1 MVIELEGSRGDFMND
16 QDVIAGQDANVIKG
30 NENSITSNSNNT
42 INNQFIQNVAIYTD
56 PAVNR
61 GASTYEVMSICDF
74 MVNKALAEFNS
85 ANEKALARNKDFAQI
100 FIPRLEK
107 VENYINHISDP
118 KFQFLCRDAM
128 TSAAQTERKEDYQ
141 LLSEL
146 LACHVEKGIANK
158 KIDSAVS
165 RAIKIVD
172 EVDNAAL
179 CGLTMALAIRH
190 VRPTTGN
197 IREGIGVLNTLY
209 EKLLY
214 CELPKDDWLDHLETL
229 GAVRFLSIRATNTI
243 EWILSTTLNGYV
255 CIGIEKN
262 SEKHKRIQE
271 KLREVNL
278 DENFL
283 VDHEC
288 LDGYVRLPIR
298 NNDTL
303 KKLAFANF
311 NGNQMKITDQQIV
324 VLEEV
329 MDSYEKDEALIRKV
343 QKNIIAIWDSFPI
356 LKMVREWWDD
366 VSGEFNITYVGKVLA
381 HTNAKRCDSTFPDL
395 LT

>member
-1 MVIELEGSRGDFMND
+1 MVIKLEGSLGDFMND

-42 INNQFIQNVAIYTD
+42 TNNISIYTN
-56 PAVNR
+56 PTINK
-61 GASTYEVMSICDF
+61 GLSTNDVMSICDF

-85 ANEKALARNKDFAQI
+85 ANEKAITRNEDFAQV

-107 VENYINHISDP
+107 IENYISHISDP

-146 LACHVEKGIANK
+146 LACHVEKGITNK

-179 CGLTMALAIRH
+179 CGLTLALAIRH
-190 VRPTTGN
+190 VKPVSGN
-197 IREGIGVLNTLY
+197 IREGIGVLNAMY

-229 GAVRFLSIRATNTI
+229 GAIRFLNIKMTRTI
-243 EWILSTTLNGYV
+243 EWFLSTALNGYV
-255 CIGIEKN
+255 CIGIKKN
-262 SEKHKRIQE
+262 SEKHEQIQE
-271 KLREVNL
+271 KLKKVNL
-278 DENFL
+278 SEDLL

-288 LDGYVRLPIR
+288 LEGYVRLPISD
-298 NNDTL
+298 NDAI
-303 KKLAFANF
+303 KDFI
-311 NGNQMKITDQQIV
+311 ITNQQIV
-324 VLEEV
+324 VLKEILA
-329 MDSYEKDEALIRKV
+329 SYEKDDALMREVK
-343 QKNIIAIWDSFPI
+343 KNMIAIWDSFPT
-356 LKMVREWWDD
+356 LKAVREWWDD
-366 VSGEFNITYVGKVLA
+366 VSGRFSITYIGKVLA
-381 HTNAKRCDSTFPDL
+381 HTNAKRCDPTFPDL
-395 LT
+395 LTKKENG

>member
-1 MVIELEGSRGDFMND
+1 MND
-16 QDVIAGQDANVIKG
+16 QDVIAGQDANVVKG

-42 INNQFIQNVAIYTD
+42 VNNQFIQNVAIYTD

-146 LACHVEKGIANK
+146 LACHVEKGVANK

-179 CGLTMALAIRH
+179 CGLTLALAIGY
-190 VRPTTGN
+190 VIPVTGN
-197 IREGIGVLNTLY
+197 IREGIGVLNTMY

-229 GAVRFLSIRATNTI
+229 GAIRFLNIKMKRTI
-243 EWILSTTLNGYV
+243 EWFLSTALNGYV
-255 CIGIEKN
+255 CIGIVKD
-262 SEKHKRIQE
+262 SEKHKQIQE
-271 KLREVNL
+271 KLKKVNL
-278 DENFL
+278 SEDFL

-288 LDGYVRLPIR
+288 LDGYVRLPIKD
-298 NNDTL
+298 NESI
-303 KKLAFANF
+303 KKLVFADPD
-311 NGNQMKITDQQIV
+311 GNRMEITDQQV
-324 VLEEV
+324 AVLEDV
-329 MDSYEKDEALIRKV
+329 FTSYEKDEVLMSEVK
-343 QKNIIAIWDSFPI
+343 KNIIAIWDSFPT
-356 LKMVREWWDD
+356 LKTVREWWDD
-366 VSGEFNITYVGKVLA
+366 VSGSFSITYIGKVLA

>member
-1 MVIELEGSRGDFMND
+1 MVIKLEGSLGDFMND

-42 INNQFIQNVAIYTD
+42 TNNISIYTN
-56 PAVNR
+56 PTINK
-61 GASTYEVMSICDF
+61 GLSTSDVMSICDF

-85 ANEKALARNKDFAQI
+85 ANEKAITRNEDFAQV

-107 VENYINHISDP
+107 IENYISHISDP

-146 LACHVEKGIANK
+146 LACHVEKGITNK

-179 CGLTMALAIRH
+179 CGLTLALAIRH
-190 VRPTTGN
+190 VIPVTGN
-197 IREGIGVLNTLY
+197 IREGIGVLNTMY
-209 EKLLY
+209 EKLLH

-229 GAVRFLSIRATNTI
+229 GAIRFLNIKMERTI
-243 EWILSTTLNGYV
+243 EWFLSTALNGYV
-255 CIGIEKN
+255 CIGIKKN
-262 SEKHKRIQE
+262 SEKHKQIQE
-271 KLREVNL
+271 KLKKVNL
-278 DENFL
+278 SEDLL

-288 LDGYVRLPIR
+288 LEGYIRLPIR
-298 NNDTL
+298 NNEAV
-303 KKLAFANF
+303 KNF
-311 NGNQMKITDQQIV
+311 TTTNSDGKRMEITDQQIV
-324 VLEEV
+324 VLEEILA
-329 MDSYEKDEALIRKV
+329 SYEKDDLLMREVK
-343 QKNIIAIWDSFPI
+343 KNMITIWDSFPT
-356 LKMVREWWDD
+356 LKAVREWWDD
-366 VSGEFNITYVGKVLA
+366 VSGHFSITYIGKVLA

>member
-1 MVIELEGSRGDFMND
+1 MVIKLEGSLGDFMND

-42 INNQFIQNVAIYTD
+42 TNNISIYTN
-56 PAVNR
+56 PTINK
-61 GASTYEVMSICDF
+61 GLSTNDVMSICDF

-85 ANEKALARNKDFAQI
+85 ANEKAIARNEDFAQV

-107 VENYINHISDP
+107 IENYISHISDP

-146 LACHVEKGIANK
+146 LACHVEKGITNK

-179 CGLTMALAIRH
+179 CGLTLALAIRH
-190 VRPTTGN
+190 VIPVTGN
-197 IREGIGVLNTLY
+197 IREGIGVLNTMY
-209 EKLLY
+209 EKLLH

-229 GAVRFLSIRATNTI
+229 GAIRFLNIKMERTI
-243 EWILSTTLNGYV
+243 EWFLSTALNGYV
-255 CIGIEKN
+255 CVGIKKN
-262 SEKHKRIQE
+262 SEKHKQIQE
-271 KLREVNL
+271 KLKKVNL
-278 DENFL
+278 SEGLL

-288 LDGYVRLPIR
+288 LEGYVRLPISD
-298 NNDTL
+298 NDAI
-303 KKLAFANF
+303 KDFI
-311 NGNQMKITDQQIV
+311 ITNQQIV
-324 VLEEV
+324 VLKEILA
-329 MDSYEKDEALIRKV
+329 SYEKDDALMREVK
-343 QKNIIAIWDSFPI
+343 KNMIAIWDSFPT
-356 LKMVREWWDD
+356 LKAVREWWDD
-366 VSGEFNITYVGKVLA
+366 VSGRFSITYIGKVLA

>member
-1 MVIELEGSRGDFMND
+1 MND

-42 INNQFIQNVAIYTD
+42 TNNISIYTN
-56 PAVNR
+56 PTINK
-61 GASTYEVMSICDF
+61 GLSTNDVMSICDF

-85 ANEKALARNKDFAQI
+85 ANEKAITRNEDFAQV

-107 VENYINHISDP
+107 IENYISHISDP

-146 LACHVEKGIANK
+146 LACHVEKGITNK

-179 CGLTMALAIRH
+179 CGLTLALAIRH
-190 VRPTTGN
+190 VKPVSGN
-197 IREGIGVLNTLY
+197 IREGIGVLNAMY

-229 GAVRFLSIRATNTI
+229 GAIRFLNIKMTRTI
-243 EWILSTTLNGYV
+243 EWFLSTALNGYV
-255 CIGIEKN
+255 CIGIKKN
-262 SEKHKRIQE
+262 SEKHEQIQE
-271 KLREVNL
+271 KLKKVNL
-278 DENFL
+278 SEDLL

-288 LDGYVRLPIR
+288 LEGYVRLPISD
-298 NNDTL
+298 NDAI
-303 KKLAFANF
+303 KDFI
-311 NGNQMKITDQQIV
+311 ITNQQIV
-324 VLEEV
+324 VLKEILA
-329 MDSYEKDEALIRKV
+329 SYEKDDALMREVK
-343 QKNIIAIWDSFPI
+343 KNMIAIWDSFPT
-356 LKMVREWWDD
+356 LKAVREWWDD
-366 VSGEFNITYVGKVLA
+366 VSGRFSITYIGKVLA
-381 HTNAKRCDSTFPDL
+381 HTNAKRCDPTFPDL
-395 LT
+395 LTKKENG

>member
-1 MVIELEGSRGDFMND
+1 MNN
-16 QDVIAGQDANVIKG
+16 QDVIAGQDANVVKG
-30 NENSITSNSNNT
+30 NDNSVVSNSNNT
-42 INNQFIQNVAIYTD
+42 ISNSVTNYIIYSD
-56 PAVNR
+56 PDVNKGLTTR
-61 GASTYEVMSICDF
+61 DVMSICDF

-85 ANEKALARNKDFAQI
+85 ANEKAIARNKEFAQI

-107 VENYINHISDP
+107 IENYVNHISDP

-146 LACHVEKGIANK
+146 LACHVEKGIVNK

-179 CGLTMALAIRH
+179 CGLTLALAIRY
-190 VRPTTGN
+190 VIPVTGN
-197 IREGIGVLNTLY
+197 IREGIGVLNTMY

-229 GAVRFLSIRATNTI
+229 GAIRFLNIKMERTI
-243 EWILSTTLNGYV
+243 EWFLSTALNGYV
-255 CIGIEKN
+255 CIGIVKD
-262 SEKHKRIQE
+262 SEKHKQIQE
-271 KLREVNL
+271 KLKKVNL
-278 DENFL
+278 SEDFL

-288 LDGYVRLPIR
+288 LDGYVRLPIKD
-298 NNDTL
+298 NESI
-303 KKLAFANF
+303 KKLVIAYPD
-311 NGNQMKITDQQIV
+311 GNRMEISDQQIA
-324 VLEEV
+324 VLEDV
-329 MDSYEKDEALIRKV
+329 FTSYEKDEVLMSEVK
-343 QKNIIAIWDSFPI
+343 KNIIAIWDSFPT
-356 LKMVREWWDD
+356 LKTVREWWDD
-366 VSGEFNITYVGKVLA
+366 VSGKFNITHVGKVLA
-381 HTNAKRCDSTFPDL
+381 HTNAKRCDSSFPDM